1 MKVLRPASAGPNP
14 GRIRQLVEQLGEFIG
29 RHSKVERNLAQQTSS
44 NLFVSMAGNHC
55 EAAVR
60 VFEYEMA
67 PVDSFQPEPELGK
80 GFDYFADL
88 RRTKRQLPYSLGQLD
103 PQLMGTHELRPML
116 RVGYHKVPFDCLPC
130 SGVKLVQLPRLR
142 VTSWQLY
149 NRRYVEPILVLLH
162 HDIER
167 HFRLRFQGT
176 LVRVL

>member
-1 MKVLRPASAGPNP
+1 
-14 GRIRQLVEQLGEFIG
+14 
-29 RHSKVERNLAQQTSS
+29 
-44 NLFVSMAGNHC
+44 MAGNHG
-55 EAAVR
+55 EAAVG

-67 PVDSFQPEPELGK
+67 PVGSFQPEPELGK
-80 GFDYFADL
+80 GFDYFSDL

-116 RVGYHKVPFDCLPC
+116 RVGYHKVPFDCVPR
-130 SGVKLVQLPRLR
+130 SGVKLVQLPRLG

-167 HFRLRFQGT
+167 RFSLRFQGT
-176 LVRVL
+176 PVRVLQLKISFPERERGVSALFRESARSFRERFGGFDIDA